1 LKAIHI
7 ILKVLRQGDR
17 KDVPDMMS
25 NHKWVVVKG
34 LISLVYLL
42 LKGKEML
49 CHCLRLI
56 VTMEYFTPKGP

>member
-1 LKAIHI
+1 
-7 ILKVLRQGDR
+7 LRQGDR

-49 CHCLRLI
+49 CHCLRLGA
-56 VTMEYFTPKGP
+56 TMEDFTLKGP